1 MFTSLTTKIP
11 LRNNAFYDGLLTS
24 LMIQKHSYEI
34 PISLKEKKKFD
45 NQHHWNLAC
54 LHILG
59 MLKEPCAYFCS
70 HHY

>member
-11 LRNNAFYDGLLTS
+11 LRNNAFYDGLLIS

-45 NQHHWNLAC
+45 NQHH
-54 LHILG
+54 
-59 MLKEPCAYFCS
+59 
-70 HHY
+70 